1 MPARH
6 DLAQD
11 PQVLQ
16 GLATVRL
23 GTAFFRRALDQV
35 SDDELDGPSLLPDWD
50 RRHLVAHVGYNARAV
65 ARLVDWAATGVETP
79 MYTSPQARG
88 EEIELGATLNPEA
101 LRNLC
106 EHAAIDL
113 DVRWRDLPA
122 DRWEARVVTAQG
134 RDVPAAETVWM
145 RTREVWLHAVDLDS
159 GARLDDV
166 PRPVLLRLVG
176 DVLTAWEKR
185 GEDAVRLEVADG
197 GPDEPTTLGAAA
209 PAGGVTTVAGSLP
222 AVAAW
227 VTGRLPAFRWD
238 SELSFTGAA
247 PAAAPRWI

>member
-6 DLAQD
+6 DLLED
-11 PQVLQ
+11 PRSIEE
-16 GLATVRL
+16 LATARL
-23 GTAFFRRALDQV
+23 GTAFWRRALDQV
-35 SDDELDGPSLLPDWD
+35 SDAGLDGASLLPGWR

-65 ARLVDWAATGVETP
+65 ARLVTWAASGVENP
-79 MYTSPQARG
+79 MYPSPRARG

-101 LRNLC
+101 LRSLS

-122 DRWEARVVTAQG
+122 DRWSARVVTAQG

-159 GARLDDV
+159 GARIDDV
-166 PRPVLLRLVG
+166 PRVVLARLVG
-176 DVLTAWEKR
+176 DVQRAWGQR
-185 GEDAVRLEVADG
+185 GEEPVRLEVTDAPTGAEELTGPADAAVTVS
-197 GPDEPTTLGAAA
+197 GP
-209 PAGGVTTVAGSLP
+209 LP
-222 AVAAW
+222 ALAAW
-227 VTGRLPAFRWD
+227 VTGRLPAERRKEVLVW
-238 SELSFTGAA
+238 TGGP